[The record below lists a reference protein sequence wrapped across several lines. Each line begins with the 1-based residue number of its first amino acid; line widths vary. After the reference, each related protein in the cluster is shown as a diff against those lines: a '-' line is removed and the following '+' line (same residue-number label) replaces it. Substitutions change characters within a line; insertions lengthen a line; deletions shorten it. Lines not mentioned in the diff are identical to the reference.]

1 MEITFVG
8 TGSMGSI
15 ERCNTSVLID
25 NILFD
30 CGMGTTK
37 QLNRLK
43 FPISKVRYIVITHFH
58 ADHTFDI
65 PNYLV
70 QRMATGDRDKRL
82 TFIGPVGLRQRIV
95 DMVTM
100 AFADGDNEK
109 YKDIEG
115 INNIDFIEI
124 GNEESVEFDFKLT
137 AYKLLHQTCSEEQ
150 GYILE
155 KEGKRIG
162 ILWDTTFC
170 DNYEKVCQ
178 NVEYV
183 FSDVTRIDTTDA
195 HIGINEF
202 KEFYKKYPEV
212 KFYAIHR
219 TDYSTEGMDGI
230 EFPVDGDKI
239 II

>member
-8 TGSMGSI
+8 TGSMGSV
-15 ERCNTSVLID
+15 ERCNTSMLID

-43 FPISKVRYIVITHFH
+43 IPISKIRYIVITHFH

-155 KEGKRIG
+155 KEGKKLG

-202 KEFYKKYPEV
+202 KEFYKKYPGV
-212 KFYAIHR
+212 KFYAMHR
-219 TDYSTEGMDGI
+219 ADYSTEGMDGI